1 MGKATILVIEDEE
14 KQRRVVGLHLASA
27 DYEVKGAGT
36 AEEGWKLAGDV
47 DLILTDLKLPGMD
60 GLELLEKLKAQNSHT
75 PVIVMSAFGTV
86 ENAVEAMKRGAV
98 DFLPKPFSLDHLSV
112 VVEKALEVSKLRDEN
127 RELREAL
134 GERYQFENIIGSSPA
149 MQEIFA
155 TIMRVAPT
163 RATVLLAGESGVG
176 KDMIARAIHQ
186 HSPRKDRPFVKINCT
201 AIPENL
207 MESELFGY
215 EKGAFT
221 GANISKPGKF
231 EQANTGTVMLDEIGD
246 VPASVQVKLLRI
258 LQEREFERLG
268 SNKTQQTDVRVIAA
282 TNVDL
287 RAALEQGTFREDLY
301 YRLNVVPMNIPPLR
315 ERKEDIPYLVEHF
328 AKKFG
333 GEISEGAMERL
344 VSYHWPGN
352 VRELENVI
360 ERSILLAKG
369 PRVEADDVKIETGIG
384 RARPAFSD
392 RGFPARRNDAR
403 SIRAVD
409 HSRGAEARQR
419 QQEPGGAAAGPDPQ
433 RPALPPGADG
443 DRISQRRLRMKIT
456 SRLNSTSNPTTHRS
470 AVTNYAAAP
479 VIFGFRTSTSSCTDA
494 GALREHGLFLGIEL
508 HLVDLLDAIA
518 PQLHRHA
525 DEQPVDSVL
534 AFEQRR
540 AGQNL
545 LLVLQ
550 NRLHHLDRRRR
561 RSIVRAARLQ
571 ILHDLRAAV
580 ARAIHNRRQPVGRNQ
595 LASAE
600 CRKRSTT
607 APPEPWCRHVR
618 PAPPPSRSPPT
629 HSTPSR

>member
-1 MGKATILVIEDEE
+1 MHKATILVIEDEE

-27 DYEVKGAGT
+27 DYDVKAAGT

-60 GLELLEKLKAQNSHT
+60 GLALLEKLKAQNSHT
-75 PVIVMSAFGTV
+75 PVVVMSAFSTV

-134 GERYQFENIIGSSPA
+134 GERYKFENIIGSSPA

-221 GANISKPGKF
+221 GANISKLGKF

-315 ERKEDIPYLVEHF
+315 ERKEDIPYLVDHF
-328 AKKFG
+328 VKKFG
-333 GEISEGAMERL
+333 GEISEGALERL

-369 PRVEADDVKIETGIG
+369 PRVEADDIKIESGIG
-384 RARPAFSD
+384 RARPAFSTEAFLPEGMTLD
-392 RGFPARRNDAR
+392 QYEQ
-403 SIRAVD
+403 SIIREALKRAN
-409 HSRGAEARQR
+409 GNK
-419 QQEPGGAAAGPDPQ
+419 
-433 RPALPPGADG
+433 
-443 DRISQRRLRMKIT
+443 SQ
-456 SRLNSTSNPTTHRS
+456 
-470 AVTNYAAAP
+470 
-479 VIFGFRTSTSSCTDA
+479 
-494 GALREHGLFLGIEL
+494 
-508 HLVDLLDAIA
+508 
-518 PQLHRHA
+518 
-525 DEQPVDSVL
+525 
-534 AFEQRR
+534 
-540 AGQNL
+540 
-545 LLVLQ
+545 
-550 NRLHHLDRRRR
+550 
-561 RSIVRAARLQ
+561 AARL
-571 ILHDLRAAV
+571 LGLTRNALRY
-580 ARAIHNRRQPVGRNQ
+580 RLTQMGI
-595 LASAE
+595 E
-600 CRKRSTT
+600 
-607 APPEPWCRHVR
+607 
-618 PAPPPSRSPPT
+618 
-629 HSTPSR
+629 